1 MVDDGLIIIGIIT
14 ETRIWID
21 DAVFDIKIAYPNFD
35 FLTL

>member
-21 DAVFDIKIAYPNFD
+21 DAVFEDIWAYPNFII
-35 FLTL
+35 